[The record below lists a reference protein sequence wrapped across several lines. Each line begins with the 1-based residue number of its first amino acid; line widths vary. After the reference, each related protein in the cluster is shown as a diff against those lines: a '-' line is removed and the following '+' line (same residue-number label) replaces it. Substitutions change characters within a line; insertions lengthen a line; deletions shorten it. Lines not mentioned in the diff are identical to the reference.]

1 MYAFKS
7 RAVRTNAN
15 FPTELSNT
23 AVKNINLHNRLCV
36 SRNYDQFDLTWGS
49 AWGFRIEKYFL
60 TWEKWNCIG
69 CKKKALSG
77 ICVHDLVISPSK
89 AESWLKYKQAENKVL
104 KKIFRNNSITLL
116 SPFVWGDFSCF
127 MFCFAILECGSKC
140 CVNRPCHGFRRH
152 LVE

>member
-1 MYAFKS
+1 MYVFKS

-36 SRNYDQFDLTWGS
+36 SRKNQFDLTWGS

-69 CKKKALSG
+69 RKKKALSG
-77 ICVHDLVISPSK
+77 ICVHDLAISPSK
-89 AESWLKYKQAENKVL
+89 AGSWLKYKQAENKVL

-116 SPFVWGDFSCF
+116 SPWNEKCFCLRRFF
-127 MFCFAILECGSKC
+127 MFHVLFFCLGVWVKMLRE
-140 CVNRPCHGFRRH
+140 
-152 LVE
+152 